1 VFAPGKVEDVS
12 ISKYILRRDYT
23 IAGDTANTRLV

>member
-1 VFAPGKVEDVS
+1 VS